1 MMFGRTWVSE
11 GFSTM
16 LTDFGIATLADRYY
30 WKAEHTPEQ
39 VFTRVANAY
48 GSNPDHASRIE
59 AYLNRL
65 WFMPATPILSN
76 GGTNR
81 GLPISCFLNAV
92 PDSMEGIKGI
102 YDENTDLSKN
112 GGGLGT
118 YWGGVRS
125 IGEPV
130 AGSGTTSGIIPFIK
144 VMDSYTLAIG
154 QGSLRRASA
163 AVYLDVW
170 HPEIEEFLE
179 IRKPTGDTNRR
190 SLNIHHGVN
199 VPDSFMWALKTGAPW
214 PLVSPKT
221 GETIKEVNAREIWQ
235 RILELRLETGEP
247 YINFIDTV
255 NNALPQAQQD
265 AGLVVRQ
272 SNLCTEITLPTSDD
286 RTAVCCL
293 SSLNLAKWDEYE
305 GDLDQIV
312 RDVCEFLDNVL
323 SDFASRTTVAKARLA
338 VERERAIGLGVM
350 GFHTFLQ
357 QKGIPFGSAMAKV
370 WNRQVFKRIR
380 TSADKASK
388 ELAVER
394 GSCPDVPG
402 ERFSHKL
409 AVAPTANIS
418 VICGGVS
425 AGVEPI
431 PANVYVHKTLSGS
444 YVVRNP
450 VLEAIVGNDEELW
463 DDILRHGG
471 SIQHRTDLSKE
482 VREVFLTAFEIDQ
495 RWIIEHSNDRAKSI
509 CQAQSVNL
517 FLPADIH
524 KQDLHYLHW
533 KAWEGGSKSLYY
545 VRSKSLKRATN
556 TTTDGYIVEGVPAVL
571 EPKDPD
577 ECLACQ

>member
-1 MMFGRTWVSE
+1 
-11 GFSTM
+11 M

-30 WKAEHTPEQ
+30 WKAETTPEQ

-48 GSNPDHASRIE
+48 GSNPAHAARIE
-59 AYLNRL
+59 TYLNKL

-76 GGTNR
+76 GGTDR
-81 GLPISCFLNAV
+81 GLPISCFLNTV
-92 PDSMEGIKGI
+92 PDSMDGIKDI
-102 YDENTDLSKN
+102 YDENIDLSKN

-130 AGSGTTSGIIPFIK
+130 KASGTTSGVIPFIK

-179 IRKPTGDTNRR
+179 IRKPTGDSNRR

-199 VPDSFMWALKTGAPW
+199 IPDSFMWALKTGAPW

-221 GETIKEVNAREIWQ
+221 GETLKTVDAWALWT

-247 YINFIDTV
+247 YLNFIDTV
-255 NNALPQAQQD
+255 NNALPQSQKD
-265 AGLVVRQ
+265 LGLRVRQ

-293 SSLNLAKWDEYE
+293 SSLNVAKWHEYS
-305 GDLDQIV
+305 DQLDQVV

-323 SDFASRTTVAKARLA
+323 TDFAARTTVQRAKHA
-338 VERERAIGLGVM
+338 VERERAIGLGIM
-350 GFHTFLQ
+350 GLHTFFQ
-357 QKGIPFGSAMAKV
+357 QEGVPFGSAMAKV
-370 WNRQVFKRIR
+370 WNRRVFKQLRAA
-380 TSADKASK
+380 ADKASK

-431 PANVYVHKTLSGS
+431 PANVYIHKTLSGS

-450 VLEAIVGNDEELW
+450 VLEAILGADSDLW
-463 DDILRHGG
+463 DDILAHDG
-471 SIQHRTDLSKE
+471 SVQHITSLPEE
-482 VREVFLTAFEIDQ
+482 VREVFKTAFEIDQ
-495 RWIIEHSNDRAKSI
+495 RWIVEHSNDRAGHI
-509 CQAQSVNL
+509 CQGQSVNF

-533 KAWEGGSKSLYY
+533 NAWQGGSKSLYY
-545 VRSKSLKRATN
+545 VRSKSLRRATN
-556 TTTDGYIVEGVPAVL
+556 TTADGYIQTAPFAVL
-571 EPKDPD
+571 EPSDPD